1 MTLNE
6 LKCEFKNRNY
16 SAVTV
21 VNAACPYVM
30 SVFPMLSSKAREC
43 IKFFNEVCIIFIFE
57 RRTSDIITNEIFD
70 TLAQYT
76 SDWSI
81 L

>member
-1 MTLNE
+1 MTLDE
-6 LKCEFKNRNY
+6 LKCEFMNRNY

-21 VNAACPYVM
+21 VNAACPFVM
-30 SVFPMLSSKAREC
+30 SVFPLLSSKAREC
-43 IKFFNEVCIIFIFE
+43 IKFFNEDCIIFVFE
-57 RRTSDIITNEIFD
+57 KRTTATITNEIFD
-70 TLAQYT
+70 KIAQYT

>member
-1 MTLNE
+1 MTLE
-6 LKCEFKNRNY
+6 SLKCEFKNRNY

-21 VNAACPYVM
+21 VNAACPFVM

-43 IKFFNEVCIIFIFE
+43 IKFFNEDCIIFIFE

-70 TLAQYT
+70 TIAKYT
-76 SDWSI
+76 SDWS
-81 L
+81 LL